1 MSLLKDIKR
10 KIAIKMKKIICLFVC
25 CQFFSCEKIDCEKLS
40 HIKKDCECLLIV
52 KNLVDSTS
60 VYNFE
65 VEGKSLKTNK
75 DTLYKQENR
84 WFCTYYKYLGKGDTI
99 IKRKGELIF
108 NIHKKDT
115 ILSFNWECD
124 GKIYK

>member
-1 MSLLKDIKR
+1 
-10 KIAIKMKKIICLFVC
+10 MKKIICLFVC

-40 HIKKDCECLLIV
+40 HIKKDYECLLIV

-84 WFCTYYKYLGKGDTI
+84 WFCTYYKYLDKGDTI
-99 IKRKGELIF
+99 IKKKGELVF
-108 NIHKKDT
+108 YIHKKDT

-124 GKIYK
+124 SKIYK